1 MAAFIY
7 LLDVS
12 SELEETQEEG
22 IVFVFDLKGLSF
34 DHARNVGLQSSKK
47 ISRFMQVRVM
57 S

>member
-1 MAAFIY
+1 VFSFEEILMAAFIY

-47 ISRFMQVRVM
+47 I
-57 S
+57 